1 MAAGA
6 SLLLVGCQGNG
17 GSSRPQSTSLAA
29 EQTLKF
35 PLLHD
40 FGSLDPGVSDAETD
54 QEIQQNMFN
63 NLVKFD
69 NNLNLVPDIASA
81 VPQPS
86 ADGSTYTF
94 LLRHDVIFS
103 NGDKLTSKDVLYS
116 WNRAAAMQGAYATNL
131 SAIDGYTQVSTNTSA
146 GAALEALLEKKD
158 PSVTLTGLT
167 APDDFT
173 VKVKLSAPAG
183 WFLHAIAVAGAT
195 GSIVDQNVVKADFD
209 SWWSKPET
217 AVGTGPFKMAART
230 QDQSVDF
237 VAVDNWWGL
246 PKPTVKKVH
255 LEIVGDAST
264 AIARYEQ
271 GAYDVYG
278 YGGFSNAPVNDIIRI
293 QGTPTEKE
301 QLLIRP
307 KVSSNWV
314 SFNMVSDS
322 KRLAR
327 GPFSLDQGQGAHD
340 LRLAFALAVDK
351 KKLATTV
358 CSDVACTAA
367 TGGLIPK
374 GLTGYLGDG
383 QDPLGKFDP
392 ARARQLLQGAD
403 PTGTKTR
410 GLTFNYDA
418 GNPINKA
425 AADFLQ
431 SQWKDNLGVDVAVQG
446 VPYSQFLKARL
457 NGQYVLS
464 RDGWKADYDHPQDW
478 FDNLWGQ
485 LAGCPDSNCSSGYDT
500 KAYDDLVVRADAE
513 PGDLALTDYKKLTQ
527 MLIDDVAYI
536 PLFYAN
542 GSFLF
547 KPYVRGAGSN
557 NFFDF
562 RWNEVQLVAH

>member
-1 MAAGA
+1 VAAGA

-40 FGSLDPGVSDAETD
+40 FGSLDPGVSDAESD
-54 QEIQQNMFN
+54 QQIQQNMFD

-69 NNLNLVPDIASA
+69 NNLNLVPDLATT

-86 ADGSTYTF
+86 VDGLTYTF
-94 LLRHDVIFS
+94 LLRHDVTFS

-116 WNRAAAMQGAYATNL
+116 WNRAAAMQGAYASNL
-131 SAIDGYTQVSTNTSA
+131 SAIDGYTPVSANTATGST
-146 GAALEALLEKKD
+146 LEALLEKKD
-158 PSVTLTGLT
+158 PSVTLSGLT
-167 APDDFT
+167 TPDDYT

-183 WFLHAIAVAGAT
+183 WFLQAIAVAGAT
-195 GSIVDQNVVKADFD
+195 GSIVDQNVVKTDFD
-209 SWWSKPET
+209 NWWTKPET
-217 AVGTGPFKMAART
+217 AIGTGPFKMAART
-230 QDQSVDF
+230 QDQSVEF
-237 VAVDNWWGL
+237 VAVDGWWGS

-255 LEIVGDAST
+255 LDILADPSA
-264 AIARYEQ
+264 AIAKYEL
-271 GAYDVYG
+271 GAYDIYG
-278 YGGFSNAPVNDIIRI
+278 YGGFSNAPVTDVIRI
-293 QGTPTEKE
+293 QGTPSEKE

-307 KVSSNWV
+307 KVSTLWV
-314 SFNMVSDS
+314 SFNLVSDS
-322 KRLAR
+322 KRQAR
-327 GPFSLDQGQGAHD
+327 GAFSLDQGQSAHD

-358 CSDVACTAA
+358 CSNIACTAA

-374 GLTGYLGDG
+374 GLTGYLGDD
-383 QDPLGKFDP
+383 QDPLGKYDA

-403 PTGTKTR
+403 PTGTKTH

-418 GNPINKA
+418 GNPVNKA
-425 AADFLQ
+425 TAEFLQ
-431 SQWKDNLGVDVAVQG
+431 SQWKDNLGVDVALQS
-446 VPYSQFLKARL
+446 VPYSQFLSARL

-485 LAGCPDSNCSSGYDT
+485 LAGCPDSNCTSGYDT
-500 KAYDDLVVRADAE
+500 KAYDDLVARADAE
-513 PGDLALTDYKKLTQ
+513 PRDLALADYKRLNQ

-536 PLFYAN
+536 PLVYAN

-557 NFFDF
+557 NFVDF
-562 RWNEVQLVAH
+562 RWNEIQLLAH